1 MNPTAHRAAQYV
13 RMSTDKQDLSP
24 VTQKESIAAYAAA
37 RGMEIVATYEDE
49 GRSGIHI
56 KNRPG
61 LLKLLRDV
69 TEANQFAAVLVY
81 DVSRWGRFQDTDAAA
96 YYEYH
101 CRLHGVEVIYVG
113 EMFGAEVNP
122 ITAMLKSMKRAMAA
136 EYSRELANKCRA
148 GQAQV
153 VARGYQMGALPPL
166 GYRRCSVSAD
176 GQQRVVLGHRQ
187 RKLAATDRIEWVL
200 ADPDEVDL
208 VKRICALYA
217 RDGLTFEDIARL
229 GTVEGWRDHRGRALS
244 APSIARLLRNE
255 ALIGNF
261 VWGRGSHTGRVASF
275 EASRCDRV
283 VPRLIDDESW
293 RQVQRRAEFEISKKQ
308 SNEQMLSKLRERLQE
323 QSTLASRDLRALGL
337 PSRQTLRKRLGPRDE
352 CIKQAGGDPA
362 ELSAALSAQ
371 ASARIANAR
380 QLGKA
385 LAERLREAG
394 HVVSYDGRLHV
405 VLFRSFT
412 IGVLLLWPT
421 LGEHG
426 QTWQL
431 QMRRVRRDIDFGLIV
446 RMEEAYRP
454 RDFFLASSADLAA
467 RFPNF
472 LTDPIPTHL
481 QRFWCQSPQQLLDR
495 IAVTTAQLAGR

>member
-1 MNPTAHRAAQYV
+1 MNASPTAAAQYI

-24 VTQKESIAAYAAA
+24 VTQREAIAAYAEA
-37 RGMEIVATYEDE
+37 RGIKIVATYEDE
-49 GRSGIHI
+49 GRSGVHI

-61 LLKLLRDV
+61 LLKLLKDV
-69 TEANQFAAVLVY
+69 VEDKRFGAVLVY

-101 CRLHGVEVIYVG
+101 CRLHGAEVIYVG

-122 ITAMLKSMKRAMAA
+122 ITALLKSMKRAMAA
-136 EYSRELANKCRA
+136 EYSRELSKKARA

-153 VARGYQMGALPPL
+153 IARGHQMGALPPL

-176 GQQRVVLGHRQ
+176 GQHRVVLAHRQ

-200 ADPDEVDL
+200 AEPAEVEL
-208 VKRICALYA
+208 VKRICDLYT
-217 RDGLTFEDIARL
+217 RQGLTFADIARL

-244 APSIARLLRNE
+244 GRSLATLLRNE
-255 ALIGNF
+255 ALVGNF
-261 VWGRGSHTGRVASF
+261 VWGRGTHRGRVADF
-275 EASRCDRV
+275 EATRQDGG

-293 RQVQRRAEFEISKKQ
+293 RQIQRRAEFELSKKQ
-308 SNEQMLSKLRERLQE
+308 SNEQMLGKLRTRLQE
-323 QSTLASRDLRALGL
+323 GSTLASRDLRVLGL
-337 PSRQTLRKRLGPRDE
+337 ASRQTLRKRLGPWEE
-352 CIKQAGGDPA
+352 CIKLAGGDPVQ
-362 ELSAALSAQ
+362 LSRALSAQ
-371 ASARIANAR
+371 AAARIANAR
-380 QLGKA
+380 QLGRA
-385 LAERLREAG
+385 LADRLSEAG
-394 HVVSYDGRLHV
+394 HVVSYDGKLHA
-405 VLFRSFT
+405 VLFPSFT
-412 IGVLLLWPT
+412 MGVLLLWPA

-431 QMRRVRRDIDFGLIV
+431 QMRRVRRDIDFGLVV

-472 LTDPIPTHL
+472 LTDPTPKHL
-481 QRFWCQSPQQLLDR
+481 HRFRCEAPEQLLER
-495 IAVTTAQLAGR
+495 IGSIAARAS